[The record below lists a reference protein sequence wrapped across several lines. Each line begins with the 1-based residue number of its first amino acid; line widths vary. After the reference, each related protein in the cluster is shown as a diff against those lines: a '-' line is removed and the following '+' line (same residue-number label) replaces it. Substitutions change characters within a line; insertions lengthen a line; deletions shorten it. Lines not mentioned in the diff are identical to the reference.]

1 MLSAAHLSATCNA
14 TAAALALSLS
24 SCSVGPCLT
33 LSLSLTDCWP
43 TSSCAST
50 LPLPPAPVLL
60 RKLRQDE
67 LTKLFQR
74 VDPQQEGAVKFDKFC
89 DCMMQPMKNP
99 ETENEILE
107 AFRAFDY
114 QGGGTIAAAEFQTV
128 MRNYGEALSDDEV
141 DEILKVA
148 QQQCEVQPGIIDYRR
163 LTKMMCQ

>member
-1 MLSAAHLSATCNA
+1 MAGRVDPRTLEQWREAF
-14 TAAALALSLS
+14 
-24 SCSVGPCLT
+24 SCYAEPH
-33 LSLSLTDCWP
+33 
-43 TSSCAST
+43 
-50 LPLPPAPVLL
+50 LPPGQGSITTRDLGQLMRALGKNPT
-60 RKLRQDE
+60 QDE

-89 DCMMQPMKNP
+89 ECMMQPMKNP

-148 QQQCEVQPGIIDYRR
+148 QQCEVQPGIIDYRR

>member
-14 TAAALALSLS
+14 TAVALALSLS

-43 TSSCAST
+43 TSSCASA
-50 LPLPPAPVLL
+50 LPLPRAPVLL

-67 LTKLFQR
+67 LAKLFQR

-89 DCMMQPMKNP
+89 ECMMQPMKNP

-114 QGGGTIAAAEFQTV
+114 QGGGTIAVAEFQTV

-163 LTKMMCQ
+163 LTKIMCQ

>member
-1 MLSAAHLSATCNA
+1 
-14 TAAALALSLS
+14 
-24 SCSVGPCLT
+24 
-33 LSLSLTDCWP
+33 
-43 TSSCAST
+43 
-50 LPLPPAPVLL
+50 
-60 RKLRQDE
+60 LRQDE

>member
-148 QQQCEVQPGIIDYRR
+148 QQCEVQPGIIDYRR